1 MIEDVYPQIVYTLRL
16 RRKPLYYVVTLIIPC
31 CLLSFVAVGSF
42 LLQPNCYDR
51 LGLST
56 YALVASVC
64 TGLHAIIVKT
74 QFNPLKCTGV
84 R

>member
-1 MIEDVYPQIVYTLRL
+1 MYDNYYPQITYTLRI

-31 CLLSFVAVGSF
+31 CLLSFIAVSSF

-56 YALVASVC
+56 SVFILSIRRYYVMS
-64 TGLHAIIVKT
+64 TSI
-74 QFNPLKCTGV
+74 
-84 R
+84 